1 MAYPIE
7 LAPQHL
13 MALPRASWST
23 LRASLL
29 RDAGA
34 GYAGYLQEAGFA
46 GGATVYGAF
55 QDWLA
60 ARGAE
65 SVAGLSLEAFGGQLA
80 AFFAETGWG
89 SLSVTPMADVVAA
102 FDASDWAEADP
113 DAGLDHAACHWTTG
127 MLADVLGRLAGSPLA
142 VLEVECRSAGSARC
156 RWLVGSPEVMG
167 HVYEQMSAGQSYEAA
182 IEALA

>member
-1 MAYPIE
+1 MAYPID
-7 LAPQHL
+7 LAPQQL
-13 MALPRASWST
+13 LAFPRASWSV

-55 QDWLA
+55 QDWLT
-60 ARGAE
+60 ARGAQ
-65 SVAGLSLEAFGGQLA
+65 SLATISLEAFGTQLG

-89 SLSVTPMADVVAA
+89 TLQVTPLHDVVMA
-102 FDASDWAEADP
+102 FDATDWAESDP

-127 MLADVLGRLAGSPLA
+127 MLADVLGRVAGSPLA
-142 VLEVECRSAGSARC
+142 VLEVECRSAGSPRC
-156 RWLVGSPEVMG
+156 RWLVGSPEVLG
-167 HVYEQMSAGQSYEAA
+167 QLYEQMAAGADYASV
-182 IEALA
+182 IDALA

>member
-1 MAYPIE
+1 MVYPIE

-13 MALPRASWST
+13 VALPRASWST
-23 LRASLL
+23 LRALLL

-34 GYAGYLQEAGFA
+34 EYASYLQEAGFA

-60 ARGAE
+60 TRGAE
-65 SVAGLSLEAFGGQLA
+65 SVAGISLEAFGGQLA

-89 SLSVTPMADVVAA
+89 SLTVAPLHDVVAA
-102 FDASDWAEADP
+102 FTASNWAEADP

-127 MLADVLGRLAGSPLA
+127 MLADVLGRFAGRPLA
-142 VLEVECRSAGSARC
+142 VLEVECRSAGSPRC
-156 RWLVGSPEVMG
+156 RWLVGSPEVLG
-167 HVYEQMSAGQSYEAA
+167 HVYEQMTAGQSYGAA
-182 IEALA
+182 IDALA